1 MRKRRILV
9 APINW
14 GLGHATRCIP
24 IIRKLEEQD
33 FEPVI
38 ASDGPA
44 LLLLKKEFSHLKYYE
59 LPSYNITYTTK
70 GSHLKWKLLKDTP
83 SILQNIKKEK
93 AVTKKIVE
101 EENLSGI
108 ISDNRFGVRYKHLPN
123 VFITHQLNVLSG
135 NTTYLSS
142 KLHQKYIKKFDE
154 CWIPD
159 APGNNNLSGFL
170 GHLKNP
176 EKKIRY
182 LGILCR
188 FEKKEI
194 PIENDIM
201 VLLSGPEPQRSL
213 LEKKLLAV
221 FSKTNKKVIF
231 VRGVISETPFHQEN
245 PNLTIHNYLYGTA
258 LETSLISSDLIIARS
273 GYTTIMDLAR
283 LEKKAFFIPTP
294 GQFEQ
299 EYLASRMKKLGVAD
313 WCQQDEFSS
322 SRLWNSEKYY
332 GLRDPGFACDFSKLF
347 SLFKGK

>member
-24 IIRKLEEQD
+24 IIRKLEEQQ

-44 LLLLKKEFSHLKYYE
+44 LLLLEKEFPHLKHYE

-70 GSHLKWKLLKDTP
+70 GSLLKWKLLMNTP
-83 SILQNIKKEK
+83 SILQNIQKEK
-93 AVTKKIVE
+93 AVTKEIVE

-135 NTTYLSS
+135 NTTNLSS
-142 KLHQKYIKKFDE
+142 KIHQKYIRKFNE

-159 APGNNNLSGFL
+159 APGKRNLSGFL
-170 GHLKNP
+170 GHLKNS
-176 EKKIRY
+176 EENIRY
-182 LGILCR
+182 LGILSR
-188 FEKKEI
+188 FEKKKA
-194 PIENDIM
+194 PIDNDIM

-213 LEKKLLAV
+213 LEEKLLAT
-221 FSKTNKKVIF
+221 FSNNNKKILF
-231 VRGVISETPFHQEN
+231 VRGVISETPFHHEN
-245 PNLTIHNYLYGTA
+245 SSLTIHNYLYGA
-258 LETSLISSDLIIARS
+258 ELEASISSSELIIARS

-294 GQFEQ
+294 GQYEQ
-299 EYLASRMKKLGVAD
+299 EYLASRMKKLGIAD
-313 WCQQDEFSS
+313 SCKQDEFSIS
-322 SRLWNSEKYY
+322 KLWNAEKYY
-332 GLRDPGFACDFSKLF
+332 GLRDPGFVCDFPNLF
-347 SLFKGK
+347 SLFKSK